1 MQGFSN
7 RKEFEEWTTDQIQKY
22 GIRQPDTYIDQE
34 LRNLNPSISMGFI
47 KRQIAK
53 TKDKVVE

>member
-7 RKEFEEWTTDQIQKY
+7 RKEFEQWTTDQIQKY
-22 GIRQPDTYIDQE
+22 GIRQPDTYTDQE

>member
-1 MQGFSN
+1 MQGFKN
-7 RKEFEEWTTDQIQKY
+7 REEFEQWTNDQIQKY
-22 GIRQPDTYIDQE
+22 GIRQPDTYTDQE